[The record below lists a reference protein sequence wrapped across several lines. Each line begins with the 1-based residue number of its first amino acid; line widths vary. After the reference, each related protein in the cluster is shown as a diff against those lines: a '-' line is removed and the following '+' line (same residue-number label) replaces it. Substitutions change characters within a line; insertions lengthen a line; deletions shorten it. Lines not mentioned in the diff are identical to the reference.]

1 MPSISHGKMCHEL
14 HLYIADPSIY
24 SRTVVVIKGG
34 GGGVTPMTTIL
45 RTAIS
50 VTILHMVDVGVA
62 WVWLYSSHSQ
72 GGFLPRSQGHRQF
85 SSVVTQS

>member
-1 MPSISHGKMCHEL
+1 
-14 HLYIADPSIY
+14 
-24 SRTVVVIKGG
+24 
-34 GGGVTPMTTIL
+34 MTTIL

-85 SSVVTQS
+85 SSVVTQSQTVFGQTQVVTPAAALSMAHIGMSLVC

>member
-1 MPSISHGKMCHEL
+1 
-14 HLYIADPSIY
+14 
-24 SRTVVVIKGG
+24 
-34 GGGVTPMTTIL
+34 MTTIL